1 MNDGDGDDDGR
12 FRERRK
18 ISFGRRECA
27 VRAASGD
34 GARTHAPSAIVS
46 GALRVRV
53 GASLTEGEGHGE
65 VSCLRAQS
73 LVALRAFC
81 HCSRRSR
88 NLILDWPDWISPRQA
103 V

>member
-1 MNDGDGDDDGR
+1 MNDDGR
-12 FRERRK
+12 FRERRN

-53 GASLTEGEGHGE
+53 GASLTDGEGHGE

-73 LVALRAFC
+73 LVASRALPLFA
-81 HCSRRSR
+81 S
-88 NLILDWPDWISPRQA
+88 LAKLDS
-103 V
+103 